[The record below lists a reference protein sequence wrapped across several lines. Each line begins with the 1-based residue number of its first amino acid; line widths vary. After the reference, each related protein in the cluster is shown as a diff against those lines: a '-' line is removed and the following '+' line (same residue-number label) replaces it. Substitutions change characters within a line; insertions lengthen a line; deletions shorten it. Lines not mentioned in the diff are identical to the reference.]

1 MTLFGSKL
9 AVAKAVIGSVVVLD
23 LITLGAFGIHSTTT
37 TTTTVAVAAP
47 PATAAPSVPSATP
60 APVTPD
66 GSGVPLG
73 ATDLAANTQAIASG
87 DTTTTTPPKDNT
99 DPGTDTPPPDDFVA
113 AKCPIALPE
122 PAHDGG
128 LQSLI
133 TLAPAFGPFKD
144 EAFAA
149 AAAYQPLLQLLGPIL
164 AQYPNLVPTVE
175 PVLDPLLGAWEGL
188 LDQGFALLGP
198 YYAPYR
204 QQVLKAE
211 SDLATALAPYSQA
224 LAASPLASCL
234 VDLEAALVNDTKPA
248 TATS

>member
-9 AVAKAVIGSVVVLD
+9 AIAKAVIGSVVVLD

-37 TTTTVAVAAP
+37 TTTTVAAAAP
-47 PATAAPSVPSATP
+47 PASVAPTVPSATP
-60 APVTPD
+60 PAVVPD
-66 GSGVPLG
+66 GSGLPLG

-87 DTTTTTPPKDNT
+87 GKTTTPPKDDT
-99 DPGTDTPPPDDFVA
+99 DTDTPPPDDFVA
-113 AKCPIALPE
+113 AKCPIDLPE

-133 TLAPAFGPFKD
+133 TFAPAFGPFKD

-164 AQYPNLVPTVE
+164 AQYPKFAPAIE
-175 PVLDPLLGAWEGL
+175 PALDPLLGAFAGV
-188 LDQGFALLGP
+188 LDQGFTLLGP
-198 YYAPYR
+198 YYTPYR
-204 QQVLKAE
+204 QQILKAE
-211 SDLATALAPYSQA
+211 SDLAAALAPYSQK
-224 LAASPLASCL
+224 LAASPLAGCL
-234 VDLEAALVNDTKPA
+234 LDLEAALVNDTKPA